1 MKRRRKNVQS
11 NYDGSL
17 YGSTHL
23 PKMLY
28 AMTWKIDY
36 DRLSPVIVKSRLN
49 EGDIMSNLMHVSCLF
64 CPALVINGWPVAYIE
79 GAENPS
85 IHPLLNGRE
94 LVPYPGI
101 PEEYKVCMEVVA
113 KAYGLTVSDGTA
125 EYPVLSDRPDTW
137 LMSRIEGTRQT
148 GMQPQAKELVESICE
163 IVYRTE
169 YGCNANRQIKQRVA
183 TVEWANRMYFY
194 LMRYM
199 KKEGYAG
206 ILGTF
211 VEWMNEFA
219 LHVTAEEAVG
229 VTSYWR
235 GAKPYENKAPSVSRY
250 DAWPLPYQA
259 RLDLYMRLVPQGGK
273 PFPPPATEVAW
284 HEAHERQT
292 TEKRRAEARERYARS
307 RKAARKAKPAAYGDT
322 LDDILEGMTVTRP
335 RNKGLIAL
343 KNGQRILTCW
353 PSPYREQ
360 LVDMLMP
367 VIQQFIDEKKEEL
380 VKML

>member
-1 MKRRRKNVQS
+1 MSAGRKNTQS
-11 NYDGSL
+11 DYDGSL

-36 DRLSPVIVKSRLN
+36 DRLSPVIVRRRLDEKSVL
-49 EGDIMSNLMHVSCLF
+49 SNLMHVSCLF
-64 CPALVINGWPVAYIE
+64 GPTLVINGWPVARIT
-79 GAENPS
+79 GAEKPG
-85 IHPLLNGRE
+85 IHPLLEGQEMR
-94 LVPYPGI
+94 PYRSL

-113 KAYGLTVSDGTA
+113 EAYGLTVSDKTGD
-125 EYPVLSDRPDTW
+125 YPVLSDRPDTW
-137 LMSRIEGTRQT
+137 LMYRIEGTRQT
-148 GMQPQAKELVESICE
+148 GMQPQAQALVDHICE
-163 IVYRTE
+163 TISRTE
-169 YGCNANRQIKQRVA
+169 YKCNANRQVKHRVA
-183 TVEWANRMYFY
+183 TAEWANRMYFY
-194 LMRYM
+194 LTRYM

-250 DAWPLPYQA
+250 DAWPLSYQA
-259 RLDLYMRLVPQGGK
+259 RLDLYMRLVPPDGK

-284 HEAHERQT
+284 HEARERQT
-292 TEKRRAEARERYARS
+292 TEKRKAEARERYARS
-307 RKAARKAKPAAYGDT
+307 RKAARKAKPAAFGNT